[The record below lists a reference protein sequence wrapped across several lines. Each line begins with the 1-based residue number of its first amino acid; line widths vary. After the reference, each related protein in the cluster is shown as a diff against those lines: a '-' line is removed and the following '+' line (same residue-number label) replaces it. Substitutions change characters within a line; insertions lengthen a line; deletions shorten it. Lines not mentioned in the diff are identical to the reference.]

1 MRAFIVIIFF
11 FDVINAFTKPYKIY
25 RSRKSAQLAQSL
37 ITAEH
42 REAISKVA
50 SLACLR
56 AGKLITDGSQS
67 ISLQDD
73 VMSKIGSRDIVT
85 KVCFL
90 YCISFKIQTCFQFHA
105 CIL

>member
-1 MRAFIVIIFF
+1 MRVIIILLTFL
-11 FDVINAFTKPYKIY
+11 DALYAFHTTNKLY
-25 RSRKSAQLAQSL
+25 RSRKSTQIAQSI
-37 ITAEH
+37 ITSEH

-56 AGKLITDGSQS
+56 AGQLITDGSKS

-85 KVCFL
+85 KVSFISS
-90 YCISFKIQTCFQFHA
+90 ISFKIRN
-105 CIL
+105 LL